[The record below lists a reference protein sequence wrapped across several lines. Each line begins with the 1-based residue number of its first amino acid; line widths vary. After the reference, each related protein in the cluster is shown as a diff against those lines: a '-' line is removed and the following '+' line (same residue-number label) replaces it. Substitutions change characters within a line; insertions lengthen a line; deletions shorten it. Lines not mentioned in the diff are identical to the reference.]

1 MVGSK
6 KHGLG
11 PMRPPTPAWV
21 LVARQRRVHHPA
33 RYRETDCMAGHA
45 RLELRD
51 VGAKYPFERSHRFP
65 VIEPNSGHRDY
76 ARSKCDG
83 GRRSSDLLP
92 GSGCLRWQSLI
103 TEPRH
108 NDDDKTCSLAAHAVR
123 RCSPSSSIVVAPA
136 VSTPI
141 HPTVNS
147 AVMPII
153 GLGLIDTQL

>member
-1 MVGSK
+1 MHAAPKPRGFSCSRTFLITLK
-6 KHGLG
+6 TGLSATCLDDAQRPTAWLG
-11 PMRPPTPAWV
+11 MRDSNSEMSGQNIPLKGRTDF
-21 LVARQRRVHHPA
+21 RRSS
-33 RYRETDCMAGHA
+33 
-45 RLELRD
+45 
-51 VGAKYPFERSHRFP
+51 RSRP
-65 VIEPNSGHRDY
+65 RDY

-83 GRRSSDLLP
+83 GRRNSDLLP

-103 TEPRH
+103 TEPRR